1 MKLSLTSRLLLAGS
15 IVLAAFLGLTGLI
28 LDRTFSKYAEKSLQE
43 RIQAQTVGL
52 IAAAEL
58 DDNGELHMPKTLP
71 EARYDTVDSG
81 LYAQITSNDGTQR
94 WRSPSMAHQAISLPR
109 DIAPSDRHFQR
120 IKYPGGELYTF
131 SLGITFDLSE
141 AIHEG
146 YTFTVAEN
154 MAAYNEQ
161 IANFRES
168 LWGSLGGVAL
178 ILLTVQGLVLRWSL
192 APLRQVAEDLAAIES
207 GQHQQLEGH
216 YPREMLGL
224 TDNLNALLASQREH
238 LDRHRHTLSDLAH
251 SLKTPLA
258 VLRGE
263 LEKSPPPE
271 ELSTIIGEQV
281 LRMSEIVDYQL
292 QRAATSGRLPL
303 SAPLSVAT
311 ATRKIATSL
320 NKVYADKQVDC
331 QIRVTDNA
339 GFHGEEGD
347 LLEVLGNLLDNAYK
361 WCAKRVM
368 VNAAL
373 EHNHGLLLSVEDD
386 GPGITPQKAN
396 AVLQRGVRDD
406 VSNPGHGIG
415 LAVVQDIVR
424 VYNGTLTIEKSPT
437 LQGAKISL
445 FLPNP

>member
-15 IVLAAFLGLTGLI
+15 IVLTAFLGLTGLI
-28 LDRTFSKYAEKSLQE
+28 LDRTFSKYAEKSFQE

-58 DDNGELHMPKTLP
+58 DDNGVLHMPKMLP

-94 WRSPSMAHQAISLPR
+94 WQSPSMAHQALSLPR
-109 DIAPSDRHFQR
+109 NIAPSDRHFQR

-178 ILLTVQGLVLRWSL
+178 ILLAVQGLVLRWSL

-207 GQHQQLEGH
+207 GQRQRLEGH

-263 LEKSPPPE
+263 LEKSPPPK

-311 ATRKIATSL
+311 AAHKIATSL

-331 QIRVTDNA
+331 QIHVTDNA
-339 GFHGEEGD
+339 SFHGEEGD

-361 WCAKRVM
+361 WCTQRVK
-368 VNAAL
+368 VNASL
-373 EHNHGLLLSVEDD
+373 DQNQGLQLSVEDD

-396 AVLQRGVRDD
+396 TVLQRGVRDD

-415 LAVVQDIVR
+415 LAIVQDIVR
-424 VYNGTLTIEKSPT
+424 VYNGTLAIEKSPA